1 MLVVAATAGLAWVA
15 GCGDGATEPPPPD
28 PPRPTTVA
36 VTPATAELT
45 ALGATVQLRAEVRDQ
60 NGQVMTGATVTWA
73 SGSDAMA
80 TVDGSG
86 LVTAAGNGT
95 VTITAS
101 AGGASGAAVV
111 TVMQSPDSVA
121 VLPAEATIAALGDT
135 LRLAAEAFDA
145 NGRAVAGAEFSWESS
160 DDAVA
165 TVDGSG
171 LVTAAG
177 NGTVTITAS
186 AGGASGAAVVTVMQ
200 SPDSVA
206 VLPAEAT
213 IAALGDTLRLA
224 AEAFDA
230 NGRAVAG
237 AEFSW
242 ESSDDAVATVDGSGL
257 VTAAGNGTVTITAS
271 AGGASGAAV
280 VTVMQSP
287 DSVAVLPAEATIAAL
302 GDTLR
307 LAAEAFDANGRAVAG
322 AEFSWESS
330 DDAVA
335 TVDGSGLVTAAGN
348 GTVTITASAG
358 GASGA
363 AVVTVMQSP
372 GSVAVLPAEATIAAL
387 GDTLRLAAEAFDAN
401 GRAVAGAEFSWESS
415 DDAVATV
422 DGSGLVTAA
431 GNGTATI
438 TASAGGASGAAVVT
452 VMQEVSAVAVTPA
465 ADTIAPGD
473 TLRLAAEAYDANEQ
487 RVAGAAFAWSSSD
500 ASVATVDGS
509 GLVTGV
515 GEGMARIAAAVGDIR
530 ATSQITVENPDRA
543 ALVALY
549 EATDGLHWTRS
560 DNWLTDA
567 PLGGWR
573 GVSVDGFGRVT
584 DLRLD
589 RNALSGPI
597 PAELGNLAS
606 LRVLSLGYNTFSGPI
621 PPELGNLARL
631 EWLLLTSNDLSGPIP
646 PELGNLARLEALGL
660 ARNALSGPIPASLA
674 NLPNLK
680 SLTLPGGVCVP
691 DDLRTWAVALRVS
704 VFPCSEGRL
713 LPLALMREDG
723 NGLSLALPD
732 DLREPSAVTVSD
744 PSVVAVSVADG
755 WLELVPRG
763 RGSAEVEVVPA
774 GGGDPGIAGVE
785 VRAAVGTFGI
795 DIVMDRP
802 APITY
807 AEALTTAADWWSSVL
822 DGTEW
827 PDRRPT
833 CFNDRATAL
842 ADELLIHAGVDPD
855 TDAGGYARTCFR
867 RDGHQA
873 ALDPGG
879 GAVFAAPSSGFPS
892 LVQHEIGHLLG
903 LVKWG
908 PETGLATEGEQYLYF
923 VGTRAVEAFRSRG
936 GDSSLPG
943 VPFDGVHWLGRPGI
957 RDFMGKGGSDGVISA
972 AALADAG
979 YTVDM
984 TKATMPVRP
993 PR

>member
-1 MLVVAATAGLAWVA
+1 MRRCRISLLVVTALAGLAWAA
-15 GCGDGATEPPPPD
+15 GCGDGATEPPE
-28 PPRPTTVA
+28 PPRPTTLT
-36 VTPATAELT
+36 VTPTTAELT
-45 ALGATVQLRAEVRDQ
+45 ALGATEQLTAEVHDQ
-60 NGQVMTGATVTWA
+60 NGNVMAGAEFSWA
-73 SGSDAMA
+73 SSDDAVA

-86 LVTAAGNGT
+86 LVTAADNGT
-95 VTITAS
+95 ATVTATAGS
-101 AGGASGAAVV
+101 ASGTAAVTV
-111 TVMQSPDSVA
+111 TQVPDSVA
-121 VLPAEATIAALGDT
+121 VLPVEATIAALGDT

-145 NGRAVAGAEFSWESS
+145 NGRAVAGAEFSWASS

-177 NGTVTITAS
+177 SGTAAITAS
-186 AGGASGAAVVTVMQ
+186 VGSASGSAVVTVMQ
-200 SPDSVA
+200 SVASVE
-206 VLPAEAT
+206 VSP
-213 IAALGDTLRLA
+213 A
-224 AEAFDA
+224 AETIGLGSTLQLTAEGFDE
-230 NGRAVAG
+230 NEHVVAG

-242 ESSDDAVATVDGSGL
+242 ESSDVAVATVDAGGLVTGVAEGVATITGSAGSASGSAVVTVTQSVESVVVSPSEETIALGNTLQLTAEAFDETGHAVAEVEFSWESSDAAVATVDASGL
-257 VTAAGNGTVTITAS
+257 VTGVAVGVATITAS
-271 AGGASGAAV
+271 AGEVAGSAV
-280 VTVMQSP
+280 VTVMQPVASVEVSP
-287 DSVAVLPAEATIAAL
+287 SAETIGLGSTLQLTAEGFDENGEAVE
-302 GDTLR
+302 
-307 LAAEAFDANGRAVAG
+307 G

-330 DDAVA
+330 D
-335 TVDGSGLVTAAGN
+335 AA
-348 GTVTITASAG
+348 
-358 GASGA
+358 
-363 AVVTVMQSP
+363 
-372 GSVAVLPAEATIAAL
+372 
-387 GDTLRLAAEAFDAN
+387 
-401 GRAVAGAEFSWESS
+401 
-415 DDAVATV
+415 
-422 DGSGLVTAA
+422 
-431 GNGTATI
+431 
-438 TASAGGASGAAVVT
+438 
-452 VMQEVSAVAVTPA
+452 
-465 ADTIAPGD
+465 
-473 TLRLAAEAYDANEQ
+473 
-487 RVAGAAFAWSSSD
+487 
-500 ASVATVDGS
+500 VATVDGS

-584 DLRLD
+584 DLHVD

-606 LRVLSLGYNTFSGPI
+606 LRTLDLRFNALTGPIPPALGNLARLQVLSLGYNTFSGPI

-631 EWLLLTSNDLSGPIP
+631 EALGLTSNDLSGPIP

-660 ARNALSGPIPASLA
+660 AMNDLSGPIPASLA

-680 SLTLPGGVCVP
+680 ALTLPGGVCVP
-691 DDLRTWAVALRVS
+691 DDLWTWAVALRAS
-704 VFPCSEGRL
+704 VFLCSEGRL

-842 ADELLIHAGVDPD
+842 ADELLIHARVDPD
-855 TDAGGYARTCFR
+855 TEHSGYARTCFR
-867 RDGHQA
+867 RDGDQA

-879 GAVFAAPSSGFPS
+879 GAVFVAPSRGFPG
-892 LVQHEIGHLLG
+892 LVRHEIGHLLG

-908 PETGLATEGEQYLYF
+908 PETGLATEGEQYFYF

-936 GDSSLPG
+936 GDPGLPG

-984 TKATMPVRP
+984 TKATTPLRSPTNAQAAVDHSGDVVPPEHPRLPRDESRGAGP